1 MGENRNKKKKI
12 FKSPSLFEDLVIF
25 ITYRQL
31 MTTINR
37 EKEAIAEEEV
47 LLHFFSFSRLSSFV
61 SISRFSLRYTYSA
74 DYFEL
79 TGMNF
84 ILM

>member
-1 MGENRNKKKKI
+1 
-12 FKSPSLFEDLVIF
+12 
-25 ITYRQL
+25 

-37 EKEAIAEEEV
+37 EKEAIEEEEV